1 MEAAEIAKRT
11 IVSKC
16 KYRPIARLPQHNEAK
31 SIAGKFIRDRQTDV
45 ATLLEQAR
53 ALRDR
58 LADDTF
64 ERDLYDHNADYLERF
79 ARIAP
84 RLDLPDADR
93 IAPGRSPSL
102 ILNGVKVNVAL
113 QFRLR
118 RTTRTN
124 KVRIGAGMLRY
135 AKGST
140 LNSNVGAWQSALLFG
155 ALKET
160 EVDLDGS
167 EPELQLCLT
176 IDAYSGSVHP
186 APSDAVR
193 RYQNMRAACA
203 SIAERWPNIP
213 PPTRA
218 VL

>member
-1 MEAAEIAKRT
+1 
-11 IVSKC
+11 
-16 KYRPIARLPQHNEAK
+16 
-31 SIAGKFIRDRQTDV
+31 V

-79 ARIAP
+79 ARIV
-84 RLDLPDADR
+84 LSLKLPDADR
-93 IAPGRSPSL
+93 LPLGRSPSL
-102 ILNGVKVNVAL
+102 ILNGVKVNVEL
-113 QFRLR
+113 HFRLR

-135 AKGST
+135 AKGAT
-140 LNSNVGAWQSALLFG
+140 LDSNVGAWQSALLFG

-160 EVDLDGS
+160 EVDVDGS
-167 EPELQLCLT
+167 EPEHQLCLT
-176 IDAYSGSVHP
+176 VDAYSGAIHP

-193 RYQNMRAACA
+193 RYQNMKAACA

-213 PPTRA
+213 PPPRA